1 MNEEWIDSFIEKLAE
16 HEGTEGRKVAIEGG
30 KGTRGYGIT
39 HIAEGL
45 KKFLSLNELQADEM
59 SDKDLAKQIVIYNIG
74 QIKNQIGEE
83 KWNDLPNSMK
93 MITSDMYYN
102 AGKLFPGFKRDLVNG
117 DYESALKNTLDIVLA
132 NDPETGNSAILNG
145 LINRRVDWYNIAAQE
160 LGLNTINNFDISDS
174 IVEGKKTAINYN
186 YSDGSAFTINSKA
199 DMHSQ
204 SLKKTDDS
212 FLENIIEP
220 VTEVAKTVDD
230 ATGNVVSNFVSDL
243 QDINEQYKLEGKT
256 ELEKIEEQYALEQ
269 EQKETNAEIASNEIE
284 DFRITNKD
292 EIRNELLKQNEEL
305 AKYDPMAGHTNP
317 SWQRAIPDIPIV
329 SQREQDQLDKANKEY
344 QDELAKKYGYWDMAK
359 AGASLEWVSSW
370 LLKHAQREELSQGT
384 DWQIS
389 DFVPDKQQI
398 DELLEGV
405 NPEHH
410 ATILESGAT
419 LPEMRIIKNKILD
432 VQEKEAILMS
442 KGFLPGLTTRLL
454 AAILDPTAIA
464 AAVVTDGVMAPAIVM
479 NKANRIQR
487 IIRGGFAAATT
498 NAAIEGVLVTQNP
511 TLDTDDVLIA
521 VAAGFVLG
529 GTIRGLRKTKID
541 ENDVAL
547 NKAANDLIDSSDKT
561 LIHESGLKQTT
572 KGTKKYDKVKTAQ
585 DDYDEAALK
594 YEKTIVERTTGRTD
608 GNVEIKMPDGKDE
621 YIVTKDGK
629 VIKCKQ

>member
-1 MNEEWIDSFIEKLAE
+1 MSNINWDFILEQEGFETTGYVPDAENSKSGVTIASGFDLGARKESDLKGLPEDIIALLTPFLGFTGAEASEIAPNLKVSEDQAKIINEFAKSTELAKLKTKWQNAT
-16 HEGTEGRKVAIEGG
+16 GTNFDDLPTEQATVLTSVAFQYGDLESRTPNFWKQTTSGDWVG
-30 KGTRGYGIT
+30 AYKNLLNFGDRYESRRLNEAQLLWGSGT
-39 HIAEGL
+39 L
-45 KKFLSLNELQADEM
+45 KKSIEDGTSTGILSDE
-59 SDKDLAKQIVIYNIG
+59 AQ
-74 QIKNQIGEE
+74 
-83 KWNDLPNSMK
+83 
-93 MITSDMYYN
+93 
-102 AGKLFPGFKRDLVNG
+102 
-117 DYESALKNTLDIVLA
+117 SAL
-132 NDPETGNSAILNG
+132 
-145 LINRRVDWYNIAAQE
+145 
-160 LGLNTINNFDISDS
+160 NNVIEA
-174 IVEGKKTAINYN
+174 VP
-186 YSDGSAFTINSKA
+186 
-199 DMHSQ
+199 DMV
-204 SLKKTDDS
+204 
-212 FLENIIEP
+212 EP
-220 VTEVAKTVDD
+220 VAEVAKTVDD
-230 ATGNVVSNFVSDL
+230 STGNFITNFISDL
-243 QDINEQYKLEGKT
+243 QDINEKYKLEGKT

-384 DWQIS
+384 DWQMS
-389 DFVPDKQQI
+389 DFVPDKQQVA
-398 DELLEGV
+398 ELLEGV

-547 NKAANDLIDSSDKT
+547 NKAVNDLVDSSDKT

-608 GNVEIKMPDGKDE
+608 GNVEIRMPDGKDE

>member
-1 MNEEWIDSFIEKLAE
+1 MSNINWDFILEQEGFETTGYVPDAENSKSGVTIASGFDLGARKLSDLKGLPEDIIALLTPFLGFTGAEASEIAPNLKVSEDQAKIINEFAKSTELAKLKTKWQNAT
-16 HEGTEGRKVAIEGG
+16 GTNFDDLPTEQATVLTSVAFQYGDLESRTPNFWKQTTSGDWVG
-30 KGTRGYGIT
+30 AYKNLLNFGDRYKSRRLNEAQLLWGSGT
-39 HIAEGL
+39 L
-45 KKFLSLNELQADEM
+45 KKSIEDGTSTGILSDE
-59 SDKDLAKQIVIYNIG
+59 AQ
-74 QIKNQIGEE
+74 
-83 KWNDLPNSMK
+83 
-93 MITSDMYYN
+93 
-102 AGKLFPGFKRDLVNG
+102 
-117 DYESALKNTLDIVLA
+117 SAL
-132 NDPETGNSAILNG
+132 
-145 LINRRVDWYNIAAQE
+145 
-160 LGLNTINNFDISDS
+160 NNVIEA
-174 IVEGKKTAINYN
+174 VP
-186 YSDGSAFTINSKA
+186 
-199 DMHSQ
+199 DMV
-204 SLKKTDDS
+204 
-212 FLENIIEP
+212 EP
-220 VTEVAKTVDD
+220 VAEVAKTVDD
-230 ATGNVVSNFVSDL
+230 STGNFITNFISDL
-243 QDINEQYKLEGKT
+243 QDINEKYKLEGKT

-344 QDELAKKYGYWDMAK
+344 QDELAKKYGYWDMAR

-547 NKAANDLIDSSDKT
+547 NKAVNDLIDSSDKT

-608 GNVEIKMPDGKDE
+608 GNVEIRMPDGKDE

>member
-1 MNEEWIDSFIEKLAE
+1 MSNINWDFILEQEGFETTGYVPDAENSKSGVTIASGFDLGARKESDLKGLPEDIIALLTPFLGFTGAEASEIAPNLKVSEDQAKIINEFAKSTELAKLKTKWQNAT
-16 HEGTEGRKVAIEGG
+16 GTNFDDLPTEQATVLTSVAFQYGDLESRTPNFWKQTTSGDWVG
-30 KGTRGYGIT
+30 AYKNLLNFGDRYKSRRLNEAQLLWSSGT
-39 HIAEGL
+39 L
-45 KKFLSLNELQADEM
+45 KKSIEDGTSTGILSDE
-59 SDKDLAKQIVIYNIG
+59 AQ
-74 QIKNQIGEE
+74 
-83 KWNDLPNSMK
+83 
-93 MITSDMYYN
+93 
-102 AGKLFPGFKRDLVNG
+102 
-117 DYESALKNTLDIVLA
+117 SAL
-132 NDPETGNSAILNG
+132 
-145 LINRRVDWYNIAAQE
+145 
-160 LGLNTINNFDISDS
+160 NNVIEA
-174 IVEGKKTAINYN
+174 VP
-186 YSDGSAFTINSKA
+186 
-199 DMHSQ
+199 DMV
-204 SLKKTDDS
+204 
-212 FLENIIEP
+212 EP
-220 VTEVAKTVDD
+220 VAEVAKTVDD
-230 ATGNVVSNFVSDL
+230 STGNFITNFISDL
-243 QDINEQYKLEGKT
+243 QDINEKYKLEGKT

-344 QDELAKKYGYWDMAK
+344 QDELAKKYGYWDMAR

-442 KGFLPGLTTRLL
+442 KGFWPGLTTRLL
-454 AAILDPTAIA
+454 AAVVDPTAIA
-464 AAVVTDGVMAPAIVM
+464 AALVTDGVMAPAIVM

-511 TLDTDDVLIA
+511 TLDTDDILIA

-547 NKAANDLIDSSDKT
+547 NKAVNDLIDSSDKT

-608 GNVEIKMPDGKDE
+608 GNVEIRMPDGKDE